1 MRNSSESESSPI
13 VIEPEAKSDIRAAR
27 DYYSDKGDQTSD
39 RFRDELTQI
48 FELLSRHPE
57 AVAVAFGRTRLKPMR
72 YFPYVIGYIYFAG
85 VAVVGPSFSR
95 SEEVLES
102 KAAECYNQS
111 DSRALDRAW
120 CLGCRKRL

>member
-1 MRNSSESESSPI
+1 MNRVPI

-27 DYYSDKGDQTSD
+27 DYYSDKGDKTSD

-72 YFPYVIGYIYFAG
+72 YFPYVIGYIYFEG
-85 VAVVGPSFSR
+85 VVHVTGVQYGGLGWDEF
-95 SEEVLES
+95 
-102 KAAECYNQS
+102 
-111 DSRALDRAW
+111 DR
-120 CLGCRKRL
+120 RQF